1 MIFDQQNMFFDK
13 YAGTS
18 ITTGGVNS
26 DVIANVGG
34 GDAHNPLFLVIAA
47 PTALEGG
54 PFTAELQTADV
65 EGFGSGVVTL
75 ATYSVPA
82 AGGILV
88 KAKLPYGLKK
98 FVRLN
103 VKGTTAGTAGTLTA
117 GLTENVDN
125 WNF

>member
-1 MIFDQQNMFFDK
+1 MIFDQQNMFFDNF
-13 YAGTS
+13 AGS
-18 ITTGGVNS
+18 EITTGGVNS
-26 DVIANVGG
+26 DIIANVGG

-47 PTALEGG
+47 PTALAGG
-54 PFTAELQTADV
+54 PFTAELQTADA
-65 EGFGSGVVTL
+65 EAFTSAVTL

-82 AGGILV
+82 AGGVLV

-103 VKGTTAGTAGTLTA
+103 IKGTTAGTAGTLSA

>member
-13 YAGTS
+13 YDGTN

-47 PTALEGG
+47 PTALNGG
-54 PFTAELQTADV
+54 PFTAALQTDDAENFD
-65 EGFGSGVVTL
+65 SAVTL
-75 ATYSVPA
+75 ATYNVPA
-82 AGGILV
+82 AGGVLV
-88 KAKLPYGLKK
+88 KAKLPFGLKK
-98 FVRLN
+98 FIRLN
-103 VKGTTAGTAGTLTA
+103 VKGTAAGTAGTLTA

-125 WNF
+125 WTF

>member
-54 PFTAELQTADV
+54 PFTAALQTDDA
-65 EGFGSGVVTL
+65 ENFSSAVTL
-75 ATYSVPA
+75 ATYNVPA
-82 AGGILV
+82 AGGVLV
-88 KAKLPYGLKK
+88 KAKLPFGLKK
-98 FVRLN
+98 FIRLN
-103 VKGTTAGTAGTLTA
+103 VKGTAAGTAGTLTA

-125 WNF
+125 WTF

>member
-26 DVIANVGG
+26 NVIANVGG

-47 PTALEGG
+47 PTALQGG
-54 PFTAELQTADV
+54 PFTAALQTDDA
-65 EGFGSGVVTL
+65 ETFGSAVTL
-75 ATYSVPA
+75 ATYNVPA
-82 AGGILV
+82 AGGVLV
-88 KAKLPYGLKK
+88 KAKLPFGLKK
-98 FVRLN
+98 FIRLN
-103 VKGTTAGTAGTLTA
+103 VKGTAAGTGGTLTA

-125 WNF
+125 WTF